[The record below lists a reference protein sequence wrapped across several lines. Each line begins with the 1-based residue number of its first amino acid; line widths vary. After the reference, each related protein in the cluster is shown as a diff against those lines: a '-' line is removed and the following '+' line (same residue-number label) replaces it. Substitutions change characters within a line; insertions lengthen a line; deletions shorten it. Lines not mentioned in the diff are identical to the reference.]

1 MGNPTIKPGMSDET
15 GRLIASSINALAD
28 AIQAENC
35 AEATQNGS
43 EVPSSGTA
51 NLGTT
56 VKPRMSDEAGL
67 SIAGNID
74 KLTSAVQT
82 GDRTYGSPLKA
93 ATAADMTNQKRV
105 YVYTGSE
112 AGYTAGHW
120 YYHNGTSWTDGGVY
134 NAVAVDTDTT
144 LSVSGKAADS
154 KKTGDEISQIKEK
167 LNDAINVISE
177 DKIELQ
183 QWERGNINNSTGANA
198 NSDRFVRTSNY
209 YDVSNINGM
218 ICTLDSGNYNDLI
231 FTVYKYGSNSNYLG
245 YVAHVG
251 GTFDIDLTG
260 VSTVRFLLEI
270 TSGDS
275 TTVINPV
282 DGNDLLTVTASVFV
296 KIAMSD
302 DFTHDKPIKLDWERG
317 KISSS
322 GNNSASSST
331 THIRTEFRHFI
342 PKNKFRLTIPTG
354 VSVTVY
360 RYTAVTGATFD
371 SIIGTYVA
379 STDIL
384 ITANS
389 YIRLVAYYT
398 SGADTP
404 LSVGDT
410 IIVSYTE
417 TFDEIAEKSNDDEL
431 SDFCSLA
438 MFSDIAVLGDSYA
451 SGSLHMPN
459 GTYVQN
465 YALSWGQILARRIG
479 ATVTNFSDGGLSTET
494 WLTNAT
500 YGLSALLADTAK
512 QLYII
517 NFGIND
523 NTQINAGTLS
533 LGSLSDI
540 NLTDYTQNPN
550 SFYGNYGRIIG
561 NIKTHAPKALII
573 TLSVARPN
581 ERNMDAHIKQI
592 ADKCGVP
599 FIQLTD
605 DDYFTSGYFYGSIN
619 AGHPLAYGYS
629 GMAAAIQRLIQHH
642 IVSNPSYFYNYD
654 GLTT

>member
-1 MGNPTIKPGMSDET
+1 MPILDELKKKANGKVDSANNIAEAIAQMDFSEGSVTPEEIAESVSAYLDEHLTNPTNPPIDTS
-15 GRLIASSINALAD
+15 
-28 AIQAENC
+28 
-35 AEATQNGS
+35 
-43 EVPSSGTA
+43 
-51 NLGTT
+51 
-56 VKPRMSDEAGL
+56 L
-67 SIAGNID
+67 SIAG
-74 KLTSAVQT
+74 A
-82 GDRTYGSPLKA
+82 
-93 ATAADMTNQKRV
+93 AAD
-105 YVYTGSE
+105 
-112 AGYTAGHW
+112 A
-120 YYHNGTSWTDGGVY
+120 
-134 NAVAVDTDTT
+134 
-144 LSVSGKAADS
+144 
-154 KKTGDEISQIKEK
+154 KKTGDEIGDLKED

-183 QWERGNINNSTGANA
+183 QWVRGNINNSTGANS
-198 NSDRFVRTSNY
+198 NSERFIRTSNY
-209 YDVSNINGM
+209 YDVTNINGM
-218 ICTLDSGNYNDLI
+218 TCTLDSGDYNDLI
-231 FTVYKYGSNSNYLG
+231 FTVFKYGANSNYLG
-245 YVAHVG
+245 YVAHVD
-251 GTFDIDLTG
+251 GTFGIDLTG
-260 VSTVRFLLEI
+260 VSTVRFLIET

-275 TTVINPV
+275 ATVIDPV
-282 DGNDLLTVTASVFV
+282 DGNDLLTATVSVFV
-296 KIAMSD
+296 KVATAD
-302 DFTHDKPIKLDWERG
+302 DFTHDKPIKLDWKRG
-317 KISSS
+317 KIGST

-342 PKNKFRLTIPTG
+342 PKSKFRLTIPTG

-371 SIIGTYVA
+371 SIIGTYVT

-389 YIRLVAYYT
+389 YIRLMAYYT
-398 SGADTP
+398 SGSDTP
-404 LSVGDT
+404 LSVGDA
-410 IIVSYTE
+410 IIVSYAE
-417 TFDEIAEKSNDDEL
+417 TFDEIAEKSNNDEL

-459 GTYVQN
+459 NTYVQN

-479 ATVTNFSDGGLSTET
+479 ATVTNFSDGGLSTKT
-494 WLTNAT
+494 WLTNVT

-523 NTQINAGTLS
+523 STQIDAGTLA

-540 NLTDYTQNPN
+540 NLTDYTQNPD

-581 ERNMDAHIKQI
+581 ERNMDTHIKQI

-629 GMAAAIQRLIQHH
+629 GMATAIQRLIQHY